1 MAAQPVSPT
10 PQPVPS
16 QPASG
21 QQAASPPDSSPQASR
36 QASSPLAS
44 SPLAS
49 SPQASSP
56 QASSPQASS
65 PQASSPQAS
74 SPQAPARAGDDAAT
88 AGQAPAGRARR
99 PATPAG
105 PSLSPSRA
113 ADFKT
118 CPLLFRFRTIDKL
131 PETPSAD
138 QIRGTLVHAVLEHLF
153 DLPAADRTPEAAAA
167 LVTPEWERLISQEPE
182 LAAVFAADPP
192 ARGRPA
198 PVSARSTPG
207 ASTPGASAPGSSAPD
222 TSAAASSVPA
232 SSVPAASGTAAS
244 PAASSG
250 NSAPGSSAPGGLL
263 RDPAA
268 VEAEIDA
275 TGQAAL
281 IDLPDGAAEAARIA
295 AFLAGARD
303 LLAGYFAVEDPRR
316 LQPAERETLISTTI
330 GQDLLLRGYI
340 DRLDVSP
347 AGDMRVVDYKTG
359 GAPREAFE
367 GRALFQLKFYAL
379 VLWRARGVVPRAL
392 RLLYLKD
399 AEALDYSPEAGELE
413 RFERTLIALST
424 AIERAKRDRDFRPK
438 PSRLCGW
445 CSHQALCPEFGGTP
459 PPFPELP
466 VIGGSAPDAEPDRV
480 GKVLRDDPLD

>member
-1 MAAQPVSPT
+1 MTALSPTAAQPVSPT
-10 PQPVPS
+10 PQPVP
-16 QPASG
+16 A
-21 QQAASPPDSSPQASR
+21 QQTSSPPVPAQQTSSPA
-36 QASSPLAS
+36 
-44 SPLAS
+44 
-49 SPQASSP
+49 
-56 QASSPQASS
+56 
-65 PQASSPQAS
+65 
-74 SPQAPARAGDDAAT
+74 APTQSGDLEAAT
-88 AGQAPAGRARR
+88 DRTPGGRARR

-138 QIRGTLVHAVLEHLF
+138 QIRGTLVHAVLERLF
-153 DLPAADRTPEAAAA
+153 DLPAGDRTPEAAAA
-167 LVTPEWERLISQEPE
+167 LVTPEWERLVAQEPE
-182 LAAVFAADPP
+182 LAAVFTADPP

-198 PVSARSTPG
+198 RTPTGDPAVEPRAVPGSGASGRPGAGFDTTPVSAAGPE
-207 ASTPGASAPGSSAPD
+207 AVA
-222 TSAAASSVPA
+222 
-232 SSVPAASGTAAS
+232 
-244 PAASSG
+244 
-250 NSAPGSSAPGGLL
+250 GGLE

-268 VEAEIDA
+268 IEAEIDA

-281 IDLPDGAAEAARIA
+281 IDLPDGATEAARIA
-295 AFLAGARD
+295 TFLAGARD
-303 LLAGYFAVEDPRR
+303 LLGGYFAVEDPRR

-330 GQDLLLRGYI
+330 GGDLLLRGYI

-347 AGDMRVVDYKTG
+347 AGDLRVVDYKTG

-445 CSHQALCPEFGGTP
+445 CSHQARCPEFGGTP
-459 PPFPELP
+459 PPFPAQSA
-466 VIGGSAPDAEPDRV
+466 GSTFAPDAEPDRV
-480 GKVLRDDPLD
+480 GAILRDDPLG